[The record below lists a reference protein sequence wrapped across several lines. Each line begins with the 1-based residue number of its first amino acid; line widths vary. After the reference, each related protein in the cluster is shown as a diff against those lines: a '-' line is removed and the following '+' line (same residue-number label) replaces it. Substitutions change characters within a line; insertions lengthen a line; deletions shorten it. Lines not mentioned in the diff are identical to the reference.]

1 MPWGP
6 VPAGQHRMASHCGPT
21 WCLNQILD
29 QISMHSCANHGLKPD
44 DQVCE
49 RPGTP
54 HMRGPVEGRK
64 TFLETKTFSLGPFC
78 LPREEG
84 ARKQVRKADEAS
96 LEPGPPPPP
105 PPQAP
110 PPVIQAVWFPGPGSP
125 VNSNPGPPCA
135 MMRSLP

>member
-1 MPWGP
+1 MPWGS
-6 VPAGQHRMASHCGPT
+6 VPAGQDRMASHRGPT

-64 TFLETKTFSLGPFC
+64 TFLETKTFSLGSFC

-84 ARKQVRKADEAS
+84 TGRARKQVRKADGAS
-96 LEPGPPPPP
+96 LESAPPPPC
-105 PPQAP
+105 AP
-110 PPVIQAVWFPGPGSP
+110 PPGIQAVWFPGPGSP
-125 VNSNPGPPCA
+125 VNSNPGSPYAGMC
-135 MMRSLP
+135 SLP